1 MVTSPSGDSGAP
13 ECIRY
18 EPKTRKSLKKSQIS
32 RNLSKHA
39 VVLLRCWEHC
49 VSSLWAIWRS
59 VIGSEV
65 ILERILVSGSASE
78 TIFYIGFWYTIS
90 ASEAATLDSN
100 RLGCQRLVHCMITW
114 STDKRMAPN
123 TPFPHFRFL
132 YDFTSSSWYRI
143 SPQNRY
149 QTNSEWSIG
158 GRIVNIMSPNDTTH
172 KQRSKRLPK
181 PHIPSQNLA
190 VDALARNRWFRYN
203 FACLMLFDT
212 TKSQEP
218 DTGLYNRGM
227 NV

>member
-1 MVTSPSGDSGAP
+1 M
-13 ECIRY
+13 
-18 EPKTRKSLKKSQIS
+18 LKKKIFSLDGRQSTTRGLFSIILGAKWS
-32 RNLSKHA
+32 WESLLS
-39 VVLLRCWEHC
+39 CF
-49 VSSLWAIWRS
+49 WR
-59 VIGSEV
+59 
-65 ILERILVSGSASE
+65 L
-78 TIFYIGFWYTIS
+78 
-90 ASEAATLDSN
+90 
-100 RLGCQRLVHCMITW
+100 
-114 STDKRMAPN
+114 APN

-190 VDALARNRWFRYN
+190 VDAVARNRWFRYS

-212 TKSQEP
+212 AKSQEP